1 MVRSKSTGSTA
12 HPTMRD
18 LSTDSSRPIVSDIE
32 SSGSDTTK
40 VSALS
45 SEPRRCP
52 KSIAWLVLIAIAGHF
67 AAVLAEPIRFFSQ
80 SETQVAPYAATWRAS
95 LAPYVEWLYLDHGY
109 FFFAPNPGPNHLVG
123 ARILPPTDPIRAEP
137 LLSGVPV
144 DLSRDVDAYFPDRR
158 AQWPRLLYHRYF
170 MLSEFYN
177 SSFAPFELPEADRAD
192 LLFVDRW
199 KQDRQ
204 FYTQLSGSIA
214 HALSHRWKADSV
226 ELMRLERALPLP
238 EKILREGGRLDDP
251 RGLERLPES
260 LPTDIEPPR
269 MPAPR
274 GPLGPWRLRP
284 EVGENRSPIRDAPP
298 GEVIRP

>member
-1 MVRSKSTGSTA
+1 MARSKPTGSDARST
-12 HPTMRD
+12 TMD
-18 LSTDSSRPIVSDIE
+18 PSTDPSKPRVSWSEADGGNNADITE
-32 SSGSDTTK
+32 SSSG
-40 VSALS
+40 
-45 SEPRRCP
+45 PRRCP
-52 KSIAWLVLIAIAGHF
+52 KSIAWLVLIAIAGHL

-109 FFFAPNPGPNHLVG
+109 FFFAPNPGPSHLVG
-123 ARILPPTDPIRAEP
+123 ARILPPTDPNRAEP
-137 LLSGVPV
+137 LRSGVPI
-144 DLSRDVDAYFPDRR
+144 DLASDVDAYFPDRR

-177 SSFAPFELPEADRAD
+177 SSFAPFELPEEDLAD

-204 FYTQLSGSIA
+204 FYTQLTGSIA
-214 HALSHRWKADSV
+214 HALAHRWKAESV

-238 EKILREGGRLDDP
+238 EKFLREGGRLDDP
-251 RGLERLPES
+251 RGLERLPET
-260 LPTDIEPPR
+260 LLTDIEPPR
-269 MPAPR
+269 MPTPRAPS
-274 GPLGPWRLRP
+274 GPWRSRP
-284 EVGENRSPIRDAPP
+284 EVGESRSPIRDAPA